1 MDWLARYR
9 PENRIDL
16 PYGYCIIDVLLCMIL
31 IDCADLLIETKHGHV
46 EMKFSGIYHVMRE
59 DRLGLRFPKQV

>member
-16 PYGYCIIDVLLCMIL
+16 PCGYCIIDVFLCMIL
-31 IDCADLLIETKHGHV
+31 IDCADLLIEV
-46 EMKFSGIYHVMRE
+46 SIAM
-59 DRLGLRFPKQV
+59 